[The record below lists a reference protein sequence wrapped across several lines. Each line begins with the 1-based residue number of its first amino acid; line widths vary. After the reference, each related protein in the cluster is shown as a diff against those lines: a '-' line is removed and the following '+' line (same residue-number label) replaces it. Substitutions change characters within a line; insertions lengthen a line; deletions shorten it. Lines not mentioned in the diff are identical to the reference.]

1 MLHCITVIL
10 CDFALFDVALFDTAL
25 FRYCTILYCTIQCW
39 MFYSSMLH
47 YLMLYY
53 LLPHCVCVYSS
64 TSWFLPAA
72 RRLWHTWD
80 VRINDLLLRVLLGVS
95 AKFLHLHFWIY
106 HVSTPKTKTPTD
118 HLLERKRYDI
128 MLAIEKMIYIDIGYK
143 SALHIP
149 ASDENILKIRRLL

>member
-10 CDFALFDVALFDTAL
+10 CDFPLFDVALFDTAL
-25 FRYCTILYCTIQCW
+25 FRYCIILYCTIQCW
-39 MFYSSMLH
+39 MFCSSMLN
-47 YLMLYY
+47 YLILYY

-95 AKFLHLHFWIY
+95 TKFLHLHFWIY
-106 HVSTPKTKTPTD
+106 HVSPPKTKTPAD
-118 HLLERKRYDI
+118 HLLERKRYDK